1 MDKELKR
8 SLNKIKKLFNKMQYN
23 NISPNEKR
31 NIAIDTYDTYA
42 GQVQAIL
49 REANTHFGIEKIEDL
64 SLDIF
69 KKLIEKRVENF
80 LDGEFSESNNINSK
94 LTAFKAFL
102 IGMDKTNVY
111 RKTKRTSEV
120 SKIGYKD
127 DIEIGTKDD
136 IKEIRKFVGESGV
149 LRKGSDSTVLRA
161 KPDQVMAVVDNVRK
175 NGYNTI
181 NRATAADIALLSL
194 ASGARVSSCLKMRAR
209 DIDFDNKCITM
220 KNAKG
225 GLTYYVDINDKDIP
239 LLKSLVENL
248 QPAQKIFE
256 LRRKD
261 GTLLSGEESRKI
273 VHRYIK
279 EAGVDFYEVEKREI
293 TQKNGTKIE
302 VDHTKN
308 FAFHSIRKAYALK
321 IMGLYIDKIKSQKD
335 IIKEV
340 ERISKRDPKIL
351 DKYQKLI
358 NRSNYYRV
366 EKNKKIVRE
375 NKERRKLKLPEV
387 PLHPLKTEVSI
398 KSAVTFFTS
407 IQLGHFRNDIVTNY
421 YCTFEEA
428 IKNKR

>member
-64 SLDIF
+64 SLDMF
-69 KKLIEKRVENF
+69 KKLIGKRIENF

-375 NKERRKLKLPEV
+375 NKERLKLKLPKS
-387 PLHPLKTEVSI
+387 PLLPLKTEVSI

>member
-293 TQKNGTKIE
+293 KQKNGTKIE

-375 NKERRKLKLPEV
+375 NKERLKLKLPKS
-387 PLHPLKTEVSI
+387 PLLPLKTEVSI

>member
-248 QPAQKIFE
+248 RPDQKIFE
-256 LRRKD
+256 FRRKD

-375 NKERRKLKLPEV
+375 NKERLKLKLPKS
-387 PLHPLKTEVSI
+387 PLLPLKTEVSI

>member
-375 NKERRKLKLPEV
+375 NKERLKLKLPKS
-387 PLHPLKTEVSI
+387 PLLPLKTEVSI

>member
-1 MDKELKR
+1 
-8 SLNKIKKLFNKMQYN
+8 MQYN
-23 NISPNEKR
+23 AISPNGKR
-31 NIAIDTYDTYA
+31 NIAYGSYKNYKD
-42 GQVQAIL
+42 QMQALL
-49 REANTHFGIEKIEDL
+49 RQANKEFGIEKIEDL
-64 SLDIF
+64 SLEMF
-69 KKLIEKRVENF
+69 KKLIEKRIENF
-80 LDGEFSESNNINSK
+80 LDGEFKESNNINSK
-94 LTAFKAFL
+94 ISAFKAFL
-102 IGMDKTNVY
+102 IGMNETNVY
-111 RKTKRTSEV
+111 RKTKGTSEV
-120 SKIGYKD
+120 FKIGYKD
-127 DIEIGTKDD
+127 DIKSDMKDD
-136 IKEIRKFVGESGV
+136 IKAIRNFVSESGI

-161 KPDQVMAVVDNVRK
+161 NPDQVMTVVDNVRK

-261 GTLLSGEESRKI
+261 GTLLSEEESRKI

-279 EAGVDFYEVEKREI
+279 EAGVDFCEVEKREI
-293 TQKNGTKIE
+293 TRKDGTKIE
-302 VDHTKN
+302 VDHTKS

-321 IMGLYIDKIKSQKD
+321 TMGLYIDKIKSQKD
-335 IIKEV
+335 IKEEV
-340 ERISKRDPKIL
+340 ERLSKRDSKIL
-351 DKYQKLI
+351 DKYKKLI

-366 EKNKKIVRE
+366 EKNKEIVDK
-375 NKERRKLKLPEV
+375 NKERLELKLPKI
-387 PLHPLKTEVSI
+387 PLLPLKTEVSI
-398 KSAVTFFTS
+398 KTAVTFFTS

-428 IKNKR
+428 IKNKH

>member
-1 MDKELKR
+1 
-8 SLNKIKKLFNKMQYN
+8 MQYN

-375 NKERRKLKLPEV
+375 NKERLKLKLPKS
-387 PLHPLKTEVSI
+387 PLLPLKTEVSI

>member
-225 GLTYYVDINDKDIP
+225 GLTYYVDINDNDIP
-239 LLKSLVENL
+239 FLKSLVGDL
-248 QPAQKIFE
+248 QPNQKIFE
-256 LRRKD
+256 LRRRD

-375 NKERRKLKLPEV
+375 NKERLKLKLPKS
-387 PLHPLKTEVSI
+387 PLLPLKTEVSI